1 MCYKA
6 ISMSCLSSG
15 SQALRTCH
23 FGFFIFRFFKY
34 GNATSVEFDRLW
46 TWEFAFLDVVLRNT
60 DNIIGTSLK
69 GNTYQDG
76 LDSDFSIEFW
86 NDFRWISMEKVL
98 RIVWASFNEKRIN

>member
-69 GNTYQDG
+69 GNTYQLKELRFRFQVDFDG
-76 LDSDFSIEFW
+76 KSVKNRLGIF
-86 NDFRWISMEKVL
+86 
-98 RIVWASFNEKRIN
+98 